1 MASQQELIRQNITN
15 QIVDALK
22 SGGIPPW
29 KRPWGISL
37 NSGFPTNCVSKRKYS
52 GVNVLLL
59 RMAAM
64 THGWSSKWWATYP
77 QWTSMG
83 GQVQHR
89 PENVKPGCWGTK
101 IIFFTKVTKT
111 ETDPVT
117 GEEEETSFPV
127 LKTYTVFNVDQVDG
141 SFDHLRV
148 KDEPLNPH
156 FVDYE
161 PAEEVIR
168 NSGAE
173 IRLAGDHAVY
183 NRQGDFILCP
193 KKHRFEHENDFY
205 GAIFHELSH
214 WTAHESRLNRTG
226 KPARFGDKAYAEE
239 ELVAELSS
247 CFTLATLGVPQS
259 DDMSNHNAYCQS
271 WIRLLQDDAHAVL
284 RVASAASKASDFI
297 LAFAPKPEPEPAEVP
312 F

>member
-1 MASQQELIRQNITN
+1 MATQEELRRNITN
-15 QIVDALK
+15 QIVEALK

-29 KRPWGISL
+29 KRPWGISP
-37 NSGFPTNCVSKRKYS
+37 NSGFPSNAVSKRKYS
-52 GVNVLLL
+52 GVNVILL

-64 THGWSSKWWATYP
+64 SREWSSKWWATYP

-89 PENVKPGCWGTK
+89 PENVQPGCWGTK
-101 IIFFTKVTKT
+101 IIFFTKVSKI

-127 LKTYTVFNVDQVDG
+127 LKTYTIFNVDQVDG
-141 SFDHLRV
+141 PFDHLRV

-168 NSGAE
+168 NSGADV
-173 IRLAGDHAVY
+173 RLAGDHAVY

-193 KKHRFEHENDFY
+193 PKHRFEHENDY
-205 GAIFHELSH
+205 YATVLHELSH
-214 WTAHESRLNRTG
+214 WTAHESRLNRVS
-226 KPARFGDKAYAEE
+226 KHNRFGDKGYAEE